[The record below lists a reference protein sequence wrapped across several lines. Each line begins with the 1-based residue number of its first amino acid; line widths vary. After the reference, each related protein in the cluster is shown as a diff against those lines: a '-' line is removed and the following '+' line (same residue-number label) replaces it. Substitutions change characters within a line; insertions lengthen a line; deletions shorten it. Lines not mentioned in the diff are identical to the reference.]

1 MILER
6 TLTNGDTIKTALLD
20 AERQK
25 RPVTFYTRTR
35 TMIDKF
41 TCRDTENKPITLGR
55 FTISGGLIYYKR
67 SEYSWHN
74 ISLDDVLKIDISDPE
89 TAPEETPKKRELRPG
104 DRTGIYSKESGKE
117 YIYTGIYDTM
127 TYNGRACVFLA
138 TDPENKN
145 TFARWSQ
152 QDLEQRGFIIPEK
165 EQTPKTKRGSF
176 YTLTNAGTIKK
187 DGYIY
192 DSGRNKYGIDNR
204 GTTSRPRWTVTDIL
218 SGLQIGSERPTKA
231 AAIETALYYES
242 KVIEQH
248 NDPNNATMQKAL
260 AAIASAYK
268 ENPLTNDA
276 PRRPVKYGYI
286 IDIYP
291 TNDGTN
297 TNRAQISPA
306 AYPNYI
312 YMDIPEADLTP
323 IMQQI
328 RQETPKAYFIDKQ
341 TGEEIILLSAKNPKR
356 DTTPTAKTEPKRN
369 RIPRKFTRLYITMLT
384 DTTAGK
390 AGTRATVYRNKYGE
404 LVEETESGELYAANL
419 ALLRSADLVKIDKIE
434 TEEPTPDTTPA
445 RIPEE
450 SPAEE
455 SPTLY
460 KYGMRSRGYS
470 IAAQPAGVVA
480 REDDPTGI
488 YYDVIIYEREL
499 TPAEVDHYSLD
510 PLQPAREPAQAAS
523 QDTRSTLSPGPEK
536 DPETVT
542 ESTTASQEERPLTP
556 HARPRRGPTSPARI
570 ASYTETHG
578 GPKTPY
584 KAKYKARR
592 THAGPPGNTH
602 FSKSPC
608 FVGLVSEKMTEMICN
623 RRVGP
628 VLAQVL
634 GQLYT
639 EGPPGG

>member
-6 TLTNGDTIKTALLD
+6 TITNGDTIKTALLD
-20 AERQK
+20 AERLKK
-25 RPVTFYTRTR
+25 RVTFYTRTR

-67 SEYSWHN
+67 GEYSWQN

-117 YIYTGIYDTM
+117 YIFTGKYDTM

-145 TFARWSQ
+145 TFSRWSQ

-165 EQTPKTKRGSF
+165 EQTPKTKRGAF
-176 YTLTNAGTIKK
+176 YIFTNSGTMKK

-204 GTTSRPRWTVTDIL
+204 GTTSRPRWTATDIL
-218 SGLQIGSERPTKA
+218 SGLQVGSERPTKA
-231 AAIETALYYES
+231 AAIETALYFEN
-242 KVIEQH
+242 KVIEERAK
-248 NDPNNATMQKAL
+248 NSDFMQKAL
-260 AAIASAYK
+260 ATIAAAYK

-276 PRRPVKYGYI
+276 PRRPAKYGYFVYKYTSTSGTARAAI
-286 IDIYP
+286 STA
-291 TNDGTN
+291 TNPD
-297 TNRAQISPA
+297 
-306 AYPNYI
+306 NY
-312 YMDIPEADLTP
+312 YMDIPESSLP
-323 IMQQI
+323 QIMQQI
-328 RQETPKAYFIDKQ
+328 SQETPKAYFIDKI
-341 TGEEIILLSAKNPKR
+341 TGLDIIPEGTPASTPAAKS
-356 DTTPTAKTEPKRN
+356 EPKRN

-384 DTTAGK
+384 DTTAGQ
-390 AGTRATVYRNKYGE
+390 AGTRATVYRNQYGE
-404 LVEETESGELYAANL
+404 LVEETESGKLYAANL
-419 ALLRSADLVKIDKIE
+419 ALLRSADLVRIDRIE
-434 TEEPTPDTTPA
+434 TEEPAPDATPA
-445 RIPEE
+445 DVVPEE
-450 SPAEE
+450 SPAKAADTTPAPET

-488 YYDVIIYEREL
+488 YYDVICYEREL
-499 TPAEVDHYSLD
+499 TPAEVEHYSLD

-523 QDTRSTLSPGPEK
+523 QDTRTTLPPGPEK

-556 HARPRRGPTSPARI
+556 QAKPRRGPTRPART
-570 ASYTETHG
+570 ASHTSTHG
-578 GPKTPY
+578 RHKTPY
-584 KAKYKARR
+584 KAKYKASR
-592 THAGPPGNTH
+592 T
-602 FSKSPC
+602 
-608 FVGLVSEKMTEMICN
+608 
-623 RRVGP
+623 R
-628 VLAQVL
+628 
-634 GQLYT
+634 
-639 EGPPGG
+639 EGPPENPRKSENTVNMVLVY